1 MGGGEHSTHGP
12 GRALPGAGVLF
23 PGQASPWGSAGQCQS
38 CPEQEREASRPL
50 LLPRREPSG
59 WQDGEQKRE
68 VRAPQGSPRK
78 GSLEKVSEEAREAGE
93 RAGEEAEQLRG
104 SGRAWELCRAGGG
117 QGERRGR
124 RETKSHTVTVGSR
137 YRLKKR
143 CRVPVTAA
151 FRGITFGVQEKV
163 GESKRKGLCVAGE
176 IPFSPSSSLFP
187 ASPPSHSPPTP
198 FKLLATQSVVPGP
211 AAWIIPRSLL
221 GMQNLRPYPDLPHE
235 NQNVNIPRE
244 FVGTFTVRC
253 RVQERLCSPL
263 LVLSTSDEDLPVH
276 FCSSGSG
283 SASSFPL
290 SFPTF
295 QSAQSSTRSWY
306 EVTRSL

>member
-1 MGGGEHSTHGP
+1 MGGGDHSTHGH

-23 PGQASPWGSAGQCQS
+23 PGQASPWGSVGQCQS
-38 CPEQEREASRPL
+38 CPEQEREAARPL
-50 LLPRREPSG
+50 LLARREPSG
-59 WQDGEQKRE
+59 WQGGEQERE
-68 VRAPQGSPRK
+68 VRAPPGSPRK

-137 YRLKKR
+137 YRLKRR

-163 GESKRKGLCVAGE
+163 GESKRKGLCLEGE
-176 IPFSPSSSLFP
+176 IPFSPSSPLFP

-211 AAWIIPRSLL
+211 TAWIIPRSLL
-221 GMQNLRPYPDLPHE
+221 GMQNLRPYPDL
-235 NQNVNIPRE
+235 VVPRALPE
-244 FVGTFTVRC
+244 VGMRLLGTCDRC
-253 RVQERLCSPL
+253 PGEAWIQA
-263 LVLSTSDEDLPVH
+263 ED
-276 FCSSGSG
+276 
-283 SASSFPL
+283 
-290 SFPTF
+290 
-295 QSAQSSTRSWY
+295 
-306 EVTRSL
+306 